1 MADATK
7 HLPINGSTLISDLKR
22 LLSLRTKR
30 TRTFAYGFIFAFILF
45 TIFLA
50 FNPSPNPSSP
60 WFSNIFTSSSVTST
74 IGSANSTS
82 VSPDG
87 SLRSQFNSIYS
98 YFFQTNSSSPS
109 QSQSLITQNS
119 TFVSSPLVSNS
130 TYRSQNATNLQ
141 PKVEN
146 KQPIVKNQTQT
157 EDLHDKVGV
166 LNLNQ
171 TSINPNH
178 STIGSAKSPAVANQT
193 ANSARKSSPSVK
205 NDSEDAKKAA
215 NQTANSAPKSSP
227 SVKNDTEIAEKAA
240 NSAPKSSP
248 SVKND
253 TGIAEKGILVK
264 NLSSSFV
271 KKEKQS
277 NGTDTGVLE
286 KQGSQDLVKGLLN
299 CDLFD
304 GEWVKDE
311 SYPLYK
317 PGSCS
322 LIDEQFGCL
331 ENGRPDKGFQHMKWK
346 PYGCTLPR
354 LDGSNMLQLLKGK
367 RLVFVGDSLN
377 RNMWESLI
385 CILRNS
391 VKDQSKV
398 YEASGR
404 HHFRSEASYSFVF
417 KDYSFTV
424 EFFVSPF
431 LVRES
436 ETKDRNGTKKETL
449 RLDLLGTSADQYKNA
464 DIVIFNT
471 GHWWTHDKT
480 AKGKDY
486 YQEGSH
492 VYSELN
498 VLEAFRKAIT
508 TWGRW
513 IDANINPMK
522 TTVFFRGYSASHF
535 SGGQWNSGGQCDNEV
550 EPIKNK
556 TYLKP
561 YPPKMMV
568 LEKVIKNMKTPVS
581 YLNITS
587 LTDYR
592 KDGHPSIYRKRHSN
606 EEEKIPQLQFQ
617 DCSHWCLPG
626 VPDAWNELLYGELLI
641 KQYQKQQQQQK
652 GR

>member
-7 HLPINGSTLISDLKR
+7 HLPINGGTLLSDLKR

-30 TRTFAYGFIFAFILF
+30 TRTFAYGFMFAFILF
-45 TIFLA
+45 TVFLA

-60 WFSNIFTSSSVTST
+60 WFSSIFTGNSFSSGTT
-74 IGSANSTS
+74 GSENSTS
-82 VSPDG
+82 ASPYG

-98 YFFQTNSSSPS
+98 YLFTTNSSSPS
-109 QSQSLITQNS
+109 QITQNS
-119 TFVSSPLVSNS
+119 TSVFSSPIASDTTS
-130 TYRSQNATNLQ
+130 RSQNATPLQ
-141 PKVEN
+141 PKVE
-146 KQPIVKNQTQT
+146 KQPQIVKNQTQT
-157 EDLHDKVGV
+157 KDLKDKVGV
-166 LNLNQ
+166 LNPNQTSNIDKVVVKPNKTSIVSPINGIVEVLKPNQ
-171 TSINPNH
+171 TSIGSPNGKAGVQSPNQTTIASPNP
-178 STIGSAKSPAVANQT
+178 ANQ
-193 ANSARKSSPSVK
+193 S
-205 NDSEDAKKAA
+205 
-215 NQTANSAPKSSP
+215 ANSAPKSSP
-227 SVKNDTEIAEKAA
+227 SGKNNTGSGEK
-240 NSAPKSSP
+240 
-248 SVKND
+248 
-253 TGIAEKGILVK
+253 GIAEKGGLVK
-264 NLSSSFV
+264 NVTSSLV
-271 KKEKQS
+271 EKKQS
-277 NGTDTGVLE
+277 NGSSNAGVLG
-286 KQGSQDLVKGLLN
+286 KQGSEDLVKGLLG

-304 GEWVKDE
+304 GEWVRDE

-322 LIDEQFGCL
+322 LIDEQFGCI
-331 ENGRPDKGFQHMKWK
+331 ENGRPDKGFQQMKWK

-354 LDGSNMLQLLKGK
+354 LDGSNMLKLLKGK

-417 KDYSFTV
+417 KDYDFTV

-436 ETKDRNGTKKETL
+436 ETKDKNGTKKETL
-449 RLDLLGTSADQYKNA
+449 RLDLLGTSADQYKGA

-513 IDANINPMK
+513 IDANINPKK
-522 TTVFFRGYSASHF
+522 TAVFFRGYSASHF
-535 SGGQWNSGGQCDNEV
+535 SGGQWNSGGQCDNEI
-550 EPIKNK
+550 EPIKNR
-556 TYLKP
+556 TYLRP

-568 LEKVIKNMKTPVS
+568 LEKVLKNMKTPVS

-592 KDGHPSIYRKRHSN
+592 KDGHPSIYRKRHN
-606 EEEKIPQLQFQ
+606 DEEEKIPQLQFQ

-626 VPDAWNELLYGELLI
+626 VPDAWNELLYAELLV
-641 KQYQKQQQQQK
+641 QKYQQQQK
-652 GR
+652 KGR